1 MSYIAAGKAGAA
13 ISYALGQG
21 APMVAALW
29 GVFVWKEFRGADKVS
44 KTLLAFMFGFFIIG
58 LALIVI
64 AGN

>member
-1 MSYIAAGKAGAA
+1 
-13 ISYALGQG
+13 
-21 APMVAALW
+21 MVAALW

-44 KTLLAFMFGFFIIG
+44 KALLAIMFGFFIIG